1 MENLPTDVR
10 VCRFNTYFKTI
21 LLFTEAMRVVTRLVL
36 VSETNLYGTWGK
48 DARDCPLW
56 RYSTVEMFQSKLSI
70 FQFIYIAFQDC
81 RGRLRTV
88 PPLWRSPSCELKKK
102 TKEIDVSALRK
113 SLVMKCTRS
122 GYFSGTF
129 HPKFR
134 VVNFFLLTFTAS
146 VDCLLSRLQGI

>member
-21 LLFTEAMRVVTRLVL
+21 LLFTEAMQVVTRLVL

-70 FQFIYIAFQDC
+70 YLSILHIAGQIVEGDY
-81 RGRLRTV
+81 
-88 PPLWRSPSCELKKK
+88 E
-102 TKEIDVSALRK
+102 
-113 SLVMKCTRS
+113 
-122 GYFSGTF
+122 
-129 HPKFR
+129 
-134 VVNFFLLTFTAS
+134 
-146 VDCLLSRLQGI
+146 